1 MALLPDLS
9 DFLHDHRPHG
19 PLTAD
24 ATEPAWKGYLLSRWR
39 VRVDQPE
46 STILVPRETSQ
57 SSTNLQLDGSSRFQR
72 SMALAG
78 IATTGQLRRSTVST
92 SFLRSVGLVWSFL
105 SSSSSI
111 VILIVSFARW
121 TNAMGRRRGTADYQ
135 ETDGMTGLVVVGR
148 RRGSEESRA
157 RPWMERCHLRQRLG
171 PDGSAPEGGRIVAR
185 LDAARGQRRLDRTRG
200 LVLAGTIGVNGVLD
214 RRVLELEAESAG
226 HRRIGEVEG
235 QVGDQHD

>member
-1 MALLPDLS
+1 MAIC
-9 DFLHDHRPHG
+9 
-19 PLTAD
+19 
-24 ATEPAWKGYLLSRWR
+24 SRR
-39 VRVDQPE
+39 RARVDQPE

-57 SSTNLQLDGSSRFQR
+57 SSTNLQLAGSSRFQR

-78 IATTGQLRRSTVST
+78 IATTGQLRRNTVST

-105 SSSSSI
+105 SSSSSAI

-135 ETDGMTGLVVVGR
+135 ETDEMTGLVVVGR
-148 RRGSEESRA
+148 RRWREESRA
-157 RPWMERCHLRQRLG
+157 RPWMERCHLRQRLE

-200 LVLAGTIGVNGVLD
+200 LFLAGTIGVNGVLD